1 MGGPRPFLSPM
12 KSFDLNIERVLED
25 WDVSDAV
32 REIIANAIDDDV
44 RRGRPARHRREE
56 PND

>member
-1 MGGPRPFLSPM
+1 M